1 MLDGEIVPYLR
12 GNWQGGGQ
20 RSPRLRLVQHLYHQT
35 GTQAEAHQELF
46 LQVHGAQVQLLVCE
60 AVELPLQRRV
70 QPGELFPEGVVVPEV
85 GLEGLLVFPDA
96 GHGVTDGGQTSGVDL
111 L

>member
-1 MLDGEIVPYLR
+1 MIPPFWCVGWGDCTIPEGELARR
-12 GNWQGGGQ
+12 G
-20 RSPRLRLVQHLYHQT
+20 T

-70 QPGELFPEGVVVPEV
+70 QPGELFPEGVVAPEV